1 MHTLAHRQSIAPL
14 PRLSLTGAARP
25 GKLMGG
31 QSGAT
36 VTPQSQER
44 WGFSAGSDMA
54 GNVTTDVARTSEQNT
69 EGKGNCF
76 SSIMSTCAGQKND
89 VNDKKFWENWD
100 KAGGDAD
107 RYVREAMPNY
117 AVTASLLITMTF
129 PYSIESPESIRN
141 YSPHVAQT
149 FTAVMTLATLLCVF
163 IVITTLT
170 VYQQYCCTIDDKTAL
185 NFAAHYGWLI
195 PMLQSMLLVLVS
207 LFVVGMGLAIISQD
221 YGASE
226 DQDQLFWIVLAV
238 VGLLIML
245 GSFWMSLTIPIWNQ
259 NSNYLEG
266 MKERFENT
274 DKELKPLDELIKEAA
289 PENCDQILD
298 VLTSKGCKDADHLVH
313 FMHSFVHTDKDMRL
327 GAYAKTLEPLGIGL
341 FDALRIVECV
351 GIDKLSYSD

>member
-1 MHTLAHRQSIAPL
+1 M
-14 PRLSLTGAARP
+14 P

-36 VTPQSQER
+36 VTPQSQEK

-107 RYVREAMPNY
+107 RCWSPSQWLCHASLFSILGSDHTHTTSPFVSLGAQNMQWCGFLHPLPLAHLLRRADVREAMPNY

-170 VYQQYCCTIDDKTAL
+170 VYQQCEFYLHAGKPVGESLVPHAPSTLLLWAQPWTDYPRPTTPLHTA
-185 NFAAHYGWLI
+185 
-195 PMLQSMLLVLVS
+195 S
-207 LFVVGMGLAIISQD
+207 
-221 YGASE
+221 
-226 DQDQLFWIVLAV
+226 
-238 VGLLIML
+238 
-245 GSFWMSLTIPIWNQ
+245 
-259 NSNYLEG
+259 
-266 MKERFENT
+266 
-274 DKELKPLDELIKEAA
+274 
-289 PENCDQILD
+289 
-298 VLTSKGCKDADHLVH
+298 
-313 FMHSFVHTDKDMRL
+313 
-327 GAYAKTLEPLGIGL
+327 
-341 FDALRIVECV
+341 
-351 GIDKLSYSD
+351 